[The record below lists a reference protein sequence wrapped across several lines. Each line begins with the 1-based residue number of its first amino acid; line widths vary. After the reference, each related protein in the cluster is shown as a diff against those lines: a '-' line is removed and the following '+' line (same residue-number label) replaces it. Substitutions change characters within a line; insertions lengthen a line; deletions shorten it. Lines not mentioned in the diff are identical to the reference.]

1 LERLY
6 KNSTWSYW
14 IDLQPHV
21 STHRVVPCQDRISNM
36 NNLQQLLQMGQ
47 QLQAKVQ
54 ELQQRL
60 DSQEVSA
67 SAGGGMVKATVDGKG
82 SIRGLR
88 IDPAVVDPQ
97 DVEMLE
103 DLVIAAVT
111 EAQTKA
117 RSLYEEEMR
126 KATGGLPLQL
136 PGLF

>member
-1 LERLY
+1 
-6 KNSTWSYW
+6 
-14 IDLQPHV
+14 
-21 STHRVVPCQDRISNM
+21 M

-47 QLQAKVQ
+47 QLQAKVA

-82 SIRGLR
+82 AIKALR

-103 DLVIAAVT
+103 DLVLAAVS
-111 EAQTKA
+111 EAQSKA
-117 RSLYEEEMR
+117 RALYEDEMR